1 MGHGLD
7 MRIKV
12 IIGLGI
18 LLAVLAILLFERDFP
33 AAQVDAKY
41 SNAASQFLTLA
52 DGSKIHYR
60 DQGTPGS
67 LPLVLIHG
75 SNSSLHTWEPWVK
88 LLGSRY
94 RIITLDLP
102 GHGLTGQTLAD
113 DYSSAAYV
121 ATVHAVATHLGL
133 PPFVLGGNSMGG
145 GVTWRF
151 TLEHPDSVLGLVLV
165 DASGLPAWRELEDA
179 EANPEDKPSTPWAF
193 SLLRKPWFQGLAR
206 YIDPHWLV
214 EQGLKASHVDPALVD
229 EALVARYYDLS
240 MRAGTRDATLKR
252 FSTLGQRS
260 TNELDLSAITQ
271 PALILWGAQ
280 DSVIP
285 SSVGTRFS
293 EALSNAQLIVYP
305 NIGHIPMEELPE
317 RSAADVDEFI
327 QRKLNNPAGD

>member
-1 MGHGLD
+1 

-12 IIGLGI
+12 IIGLAI
-18 LLAVLAILLFERDFP
+18 LLAVLAVLLFERDFP
-33 AAQVDAKY
+33 AAEVDAKY
-41 SNAASQFLTLA
+41 SNAASQFLTLE
-52 DGSKIHYR
+52 DGSRVHYR
-60 DQGTPGS
+60 DQGNAAG

-75 SNSSLHTWEPWVK
+75 SNSSLHTWEPWVA
-88 LLGSRY
+88 LLGARY

-102 GHGLTGQTLAD
+102 GHGLTGRTPTD
-113 DYSSAAYV
+113 DYSSTAYA
-121 ATVHAVATHLGL
+121 ATVQGLATHLGL

-145 GVTWRF
+145 GVTWRYA
-151 TLEHPDSVLGLVLV
+151 LAHPDSVLGLVLV
-165 DASGLPAWRELEDA
+165 DASGLPAWRELDDA
-179 EANPEDKPSTPWAF
+179 EAEQGDKASTPWAF

-206 YIDPHWLV
+206 YIDPYWLV

-252 FSTLGQRS
+252 FSTFGQRS
-260 TNELDLSAITQ
+260 TKEPDLSQITQ
-271 PALILWGAQ
+271 PTLILWGAQ
-280 DSVIP
+280 DAVIP
-285 SSVGTRFS
+285 SSVGTRFN

-327 QRKLNNPAGD
+327 QRQLNNLSGG